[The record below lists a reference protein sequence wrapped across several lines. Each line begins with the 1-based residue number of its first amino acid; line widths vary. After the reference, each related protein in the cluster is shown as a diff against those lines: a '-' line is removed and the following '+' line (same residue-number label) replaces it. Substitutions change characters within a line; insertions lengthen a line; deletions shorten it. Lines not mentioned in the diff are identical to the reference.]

1 MEFLNFIIDENEDE
15 EDKEEEEEEQSTV
28 KIGTSKAKFDINQV
42 KV

>member
-28 KIGTSKAKFDINQV
+28 KIGTSKAKFDIKQV
-42 KV
+42 QV